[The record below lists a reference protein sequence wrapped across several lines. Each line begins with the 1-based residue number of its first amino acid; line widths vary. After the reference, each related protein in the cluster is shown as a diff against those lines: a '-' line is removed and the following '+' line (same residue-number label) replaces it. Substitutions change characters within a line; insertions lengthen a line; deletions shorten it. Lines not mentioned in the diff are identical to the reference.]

1 MTSALLA
8 ALICAG
14 AMLATTT
21 YFILGSIP
29 LLVLK
34 HDTPLDARF
43 VRAFF
48 NTYYMAALASATA
61 TALSLVI
68 AGRSGVAA
76 AAAALAVVAVL
87 LRKQIIPT
95 MDSIG
100 AQIQSDFADAIPA
113 FRRTHLTAILINV
126 VQLAVIV
133 WILIAVS
140 R

>member
-1 MTSALLA
+1 MSSALLA
-8 ALICAG
+8 SLICAG

-29 LLVLK
+29 LLVLT

-48 NTYYMAALASATA
+48 NTYYVAAIASATA
-61 TALSLVI
+61 TSLSLVI
-68 AGRSGVAA
+68 AGRVGMAA
-76 AAAALAVVAVL
+76 AAAALAMVAVI
-87 LRKQIIPT
+87 LRKQIIPA

-100 AQIQSDFADAIPA
+100 ARIQSDYEDAIPA
-113 FRRTHLTAILINV
+113 FRRTHLTAILINI
-126 VQLAVIV
+126 VQLSVIV

>member
-48 NTYYMAALASATA
+48 NTYYVAALASATA

-87 LRKQIIPT
+87 LRKQITT

>member
-48 NTYYMAALASATA
+48 NTYYMAALASESRYDLQLAD
-61 TALSLVI
+61 
-68 AGRSGVAA
+68 GRW
-76 AAAALAVVAVL
+76 
-87 LRKQIIPT
+87 
-95 MDSIG
+95 MDS
-100 AQIQSDFADAIPA
+100 
-113 FRRTHLTAILINV
+113 RRAAR
-126 VQLAVIV
+126 LA
-133 WILIAVS
+133 LEKAS
-140 R
+140 RGQELALR

>member
-48 NTYYMAALASATA
+48 NTYYVAALASATA
-61 TALSLVI
+61 TTLSLVI
-68 AGRSGVAA
+68 AGRAGIAA
-76 AAAALAVVAVL
+76 AAAVLAVVAAI

-100 AQIQSDFADAIPA
+100 AQIQSDFGDAIPA
-113 FRRTHLTAILINV
+113 FRRTHITAILINI
-126 VQLAVIV
+126 VQLVVIV
-133 WILIAVS
+133 WILMAVS